1 MSYVKTVGTGL
12 IILSLIAVVISTN
25 PDVLPD
31 VMQISFG
38 GLQGFFLG
46 ANWSSLL
53 KAGGGGAMAFVCLTI
68 GIWTAAMLSM
78 LLGRFVIRP
87 FVRRLPKF
95 TPPTPPPVID
105 RILRFIQPPDP
116 PKTIKGRPFMEVAG
130 IPLTAFMH
138 LMPPPGPWAMRMV
151 IDVLFGLS
159 TITIWRFAVGSF
171 IGIVLHLGALVA
183 ITHFDLSLPAP
194 PGGIK
199 GLVLTIFT
207 PIILTIL
214 VRSAI
219 FINRRFRS
227 SGPV

>member
-12 IILSLIAVVISTN
+12 IILSLIAVVFSTN
-25 PDVLPD
+25 PAVLPD

-53 KAGGGGAMAFVCLTI
+53 KAGGGGTMAFVFLTI

-78 LLGRFVIRP
+78 LLGRFVLRP
-87 FVRRLPKF
+87 LLALSPKF
-95 TPPTPPPVID
+95 MLPAPPPFID
-105 RILRFIQPPDP
+105 RVLKFIQPPDP

-138 LMPPPGPWAMRMV
+138 VMPPPGPWAIRMF

-159 TITIWRFAVGSF
+159 SISIWRFAVGSF
-171 IGIVLHLGALVA
+171 IGIVLHLGAMVA

-199 GLVLTIFT
+199 GLILA
-207 PIILTIL
+207 ILTPVIL
-214 VRSAI
+214 TVVVRSAI
-219 FINRRFRS
+219 FIGRHLRLFS
-227 SGPV
+227 KP